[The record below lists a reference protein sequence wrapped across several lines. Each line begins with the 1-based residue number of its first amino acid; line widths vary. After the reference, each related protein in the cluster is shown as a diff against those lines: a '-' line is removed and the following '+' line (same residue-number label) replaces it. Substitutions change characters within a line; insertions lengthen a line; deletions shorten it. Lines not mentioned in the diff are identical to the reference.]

1 MFRIQNDGINPRAA
15 FITFGGMLLGLATF
29 PMYELL
35 MTQFKRTIKYIV
47 NIGFAAM
54 ILRIIL
60 WFFITFFILIL
71 DEVFLK
77 EEDWTRT
84 ILGFSLVRISEPYI
98 SGFLFIICILG
109 IYNRGYFKKKS
120 SNLIGIALLYFYAIF
135 VSQTRMQLL
144 VYTIIL
150 GLMILIQALNSKR

>member
-1 MFRIQNDGINPRAA
+1 GRGFFEGI
-15 FITFGGMLLGLATF
+15 
-29 PMYELL
+29 
-35 MTQFKRTIKYIV
+35 
-47 NIGFAAM
+47 
-54 ILRIIL
+54 
-60 WFFITFFILIL
+60 
-71 DEVFLK
+71 
-77 EEDWTRT
+77 EDWTRT

-98 SGFLFIICILG
+98 SVFLFIICILG

-150 GLMILIQALNSKR
+150 GLMILIQALNSKKIGILVLSVMAILMLILFNREHIISLFNSFDTNCVN